1 MSNDQTQHQKLD
13 KLLVSVHKI
22 EVTVARYDERIN
34 RAKEERAEMKEDI
47 KDNAKMKRISNAWDG
62 VNSFLIGL
70 GTYLGMKY

>member
-47 KDNAKMKRISNAWDG
+47 KENSKMKRLSNAWDG